1 MSATY
6 YLATLD
12 PASRADLQAF
22 AVAQGGKLRDN
33 GSVAFRTADPIGILV
48 VEWSTEERA
57 DYLRRQDRFVD
68 TKRGLRAS
76 QEAHA
81 TVARI
86 TEALGGP
93 PHDFVELYV
102 HNSPEFQRLAFAFLE
117 AFAKRWSPFVLETS
131 FTLDVAEEGKNVWT
145 MDEVRELAR
154 KQGRLPT
161 IRNDIPNWFE
171 FFLEKYRCEQAEEKA
186 QLID

>member
-1 MSATY
+1 MTSMSATY
-6 YLATLD
+6 HLATLNPVSQD
-12 PASRADLQAF
+12 DLAAF
-22 AVAQGGKLRDN
+22 AVEQGGRLRDD
-33 GSVAFRTADPIGILV
+33 GYVAFETASRVGILAIHWV
-48 VEWSTEERA
+48 TDEKTE
-57 DYLRRQDRFVD
+57 YLRRQDRFVD

-76 QEAHA
+76 QEAHS
-81 TVARI
+81 TLARI

-145 MDEVRELAR
+145 MDEVRKLAS
-154 KQGRLPT
+154 KHGRLPT
-161 IRNDIPNWFE
+161 IRNDIPDWFE
-171 FFLEKYRCEQAEEKA
+171 FFLEKYRREQAEEM
-186 QLID
+186 I